1 MENNLMI
8 FEEREV
14 LGRDFKM
21 YGDKDNPLFLAKDV
35 ASWIEHS
42 KVSMMLQS
50 IDEDEKVKVN
60 NVYFENRTGGNG
72 TWFLT
77 EDGLYEVLMQSR
89 KPIAKQFKK
98 EVKKILKELRQT
110 GKVDLIE
117 NKIQLI
123 SDEKE
128 KQLTRELYKLQETLE
143 VMPNDMFMMVK
154 VENKKNELNNYIQER
169 NLKETI
175 KRLDEVNDRVNE
187 INNKIEKTTVLREG
201 DMTAE
206 VIARKLSIFSTSN
219 KPHNKFAEKM
229 LKVIGHGINPEGNAG
244 YQDKYISINNTT
256 RGGITVP
263 TIMYS
268 KECLEEFKKYIEENG
283 LHIEQPPKYYQRNCK
298 NGNKGDF
305 KSGKIIFDEIEE
317 SIKINETTYNLY
329 TNNSEDY

>member
-1 MENNLMI
+1 MENNLII

-14 LGRDFKM
+14 LGRDFKI

-35 ASWIEHS
+35 AEWIEHS
-42 KVSMMLQS
+42 NVSMML
-50 IDEDEKVKVN
+50 EKVDDEEKEIIRRGTLN
-60 NVYFENRTGGNG
+60 NTYSA
-72 TWFLT
+72 WFLT

-98 EVKKILKELRQT
+98 EVKKILKELRNT

-117 NKIQLI
+117 NKIQFI
-123 SDEKE
+123 DDEKE
-128 KQLTRELYKLQETLE
+128 KQLTKELYKLQETLE

-169 NLKETI
+169 NLKETR

>member
-1 MENNLMI
+1 MENNLII

-14 LGRDFKM
+14 LGRDFKI

-35 ASWIEHS
+35 AEWIEHS
-42 KVSMMLQS
+42 NVSMML
-50 IDEDEKVKVN
+50 EKVDDEEKEIIRIGTLN
-60 NVYFENRTGGNG
+60 NTYSA
-72 TWFLT
+72 WFLT

-98 EVKKILKELRQT
+98 EVKKILKELRNT

-117 NKIQLI
+117 NKIQFI
-123 SDEKE
+123 DDEKE
-128 KQLTRELYKLQETLE
+128 KQLTKELYKLQETLE

-169 NLKETI
+169 NLKETR

>member
-1 MENNLMI
+1 MENNLII

-14 LGRDFKM
+14 LGRDFKI

-35 ASWIEHS
+35 AEWIEHS
-42 KVSMMLQS
+42 NVSMML
-50 IDEDEKVKVN
+50 EKVDDEEKEIIRRGTLN
-60 NVYFENRTGGNG
+60 NTYSA
-72 TWFLT
+72 WFLT

-98 EVKKILKELRQT
+98 EVKKVLKELRNT

-117 NKIQLI
+117 NKIQFI
-123 SDEKE
+123 DDEKE
-128 KQLTRELYKLQETLE
+128 KQLTKELYKLQETLE

-169 NLKETI
+169 NLKETR